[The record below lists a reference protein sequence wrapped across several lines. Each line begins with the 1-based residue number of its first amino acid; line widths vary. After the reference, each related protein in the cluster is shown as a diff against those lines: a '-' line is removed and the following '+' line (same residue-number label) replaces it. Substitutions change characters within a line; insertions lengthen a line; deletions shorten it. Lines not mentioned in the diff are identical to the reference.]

1 MNFRVDNLQYCNW
14 SREIF
19 EINHQAKLDAVHATI
34 CYHEDFDELQK
45 NIEQWNV
52 FFRENVDLI
61 FPGKNSKDIEEAK
74 NQNKT
79 AIFYGQGLKISFP
92 VHHLLPLDDLRSLP
106 EFLRQSHLARVR
118 STRNRVPGLPQ
129 ARPNRSQCA

>member
-1 MNFRVDNLQYCNW
+1 MNFRVDNLQYRNW

-52 FFRENVDLI
+52 FCLLYTSPSPRDL
-61 FPGKNSKDIEEAK
+61 
-74 NQNKT
+74 
-79 AIFYGQGLKISFP
+79 
-92 VHHLLPLDDLRSLP
+92 
-106 EFLRQSHLARVR
+106 
-118 STRNRVPGLPQ
+118 STSRMPSS
-129 ARPNRSQCA
+129 A